1 VPKLVNNAGEIKS
14 PETEFTVTFIQECN
28 DDDKMRVLKRM
39 QNIIIKSAIQR
50 AGLSIVGAE
59 KKFLYDF
66 NNLYTIQGADEVRVV
81 PGYRANF
88 NVYQEKILLR
98 VEMSHRLMGTRSVYD
113 QILKMQR
120 SNRSTQPEIDAEL
133 AAKSVLTR
141 LLLFQ
146 LIISRVFM
154 FIKLTIWH
162 QTDTIISCTGLK
174 ALNGIQGLVTN
185 SSTRD

>member
-1 VPKLVNNAGEIKS
+1 MVNNAGEIKS
-14 PETEFTVTFIQECN
+14 SETEFTVTFIQECN

-39 QNIIIKSAIQR
+39 QNILIKSAIQK

-98 VEMSHRLMGTRSVYD
+98 VEMSHRLMGTRSVLD
-113 QILKMQR
+113 KLSHM
-120 SNRSTQPEIDAEL
+120 NRCTKAEIEAEL
-133 AAKSVLTR
+133 AAKSVITR
-141 LLLFQ
+141 LLLVQ
-146 LIISRVFM
+146 LKISLFM
-154 FIKLTIWH
+154 FIK
-162 QTDTIISCTGLK
+162 
-174 ALNGIQGLVTN
+174 
-185 SSTRD
+185 